1 MGKIFSA
8 LLLALFGTQ
17 AAAVKCLH
25 KGDEQYYPVIAD
37 RAAAQLYVQENPDK
51 LGGFDLKYGPGS
63 AQALLDNRYVD
74 YLVEVGCGMHVQD
87 NTVVPAADLVRMFV
101 QTISKERLLQICS
114 ENFPK
119 TWEAAKGEQLYIRTT
134 SGILRYR
141 GRECSLVKFE

>member
-25 KGDEQYYPVIAD
+25 KGDEQYYPVIGD
-37 RAAAQLYVQENPDK
+37 RAAAQLFVQENHDNI
-51 LGGFDLKYGPGS
+51 GAFDLKYGPGS

-74 YLVEVGCGMHVQD
+74 YLIEVGCGMHVKD
-87 NTVVPAADLVRMFV
+87 NTVEPVVNVVKLFR
-101 QTISKERLLQICS
+101 QTMSKERLLQICS
-114 ENFPK
+114 VNFPK
-119 TWEAAKGEQLYIRTT
+119 TWEEDGGQLYIRTT